1 MGRKAKIKKAKR
13 QAVNQELSAP
23 QSQPDEKLQPTQ
35 FVRQL
40 ESQGYALKKIERS
53 PDLPSDR
60 AEPQI

>member
-13 QAVNQELSAP
+13 EAAKQESSTPKSQAE
-23 QSQPDEKLQPTQ
+23 EKVQPTQ

-40 ESQGYALKKIERS
+40 ERQGYALKKIERS
-53 PDLPSDR
+53 PDLPSNH